1 MSEQSTH
8 AFLCGLF
15 LGLIIGALATLCV
28 HNTAIREHQFRKYK
42 QSHTN
47 NITFSEWL
55 ELKK

>member
-1 MSEQSTH
+1 MSESTS
-8 AFLCGLF
+8 AFLTG
-15 LGLIIGALATLCV
+15 LGLGLVIGILATLTI
-28 HNTAIREHQFRKYK
+28 HDTAIKEHQFRKYK

>member
-1 MSEQSTH
+1 MSESTW
-8 AFLCGLF
+8 AFLCGLW
-15 LGLIIGALATLCV
+15 LGLITGSLATLCV
-28 HNTAIREHQFRKYK
+28 HNTAIREHQFREYK